1 VRGHHRPGPG
11 GGGAALRG
19 GGQHEVLYCVRQM
32 CLLCQC
38 ARLYAL
44 RRLLYYECAHEH
56 VHHDSR
62 CDRYTA
68 MLVLLCYFCVVL
80 RMIFPKLSKL
90 HAAQVCAKET
100 SSCPVLACLREVSK
114 GVSASSPS
122 AYLATPESV
131 VAVCSVAAGPSSAGG
146 GGGGSAEGSK
156 ARSSGRGHSNA
167 VASNVVRPGA
177 CLAKLASI
185 SSSKLI
191 FDATVPPHLC
201 AQADPTAVLTCL
213 ESLHKRMVSVDDV
226 TACINTKQEVKSMR
240 VKRILTED
248 NGIEIVA
255 GAILLSLVLISWV
268 SVVCFLTIPEH
279 FVMFPHLFSRSRE
292 FVSHLFK

>member
-1 VRGHHRPGPG
+1 MCGSVVV
-11 GGGAALRG
+11 AAILS
-19 GGQHEVLYCVRQM
+19 V
-32 CLLCQC
+32 
-38 ARLYAL
+38 
-44 RRLLYYECAHEH
+44 
-56 VHHDSR
+56 
-62 CDRYTA
+62 
-68 MLVLLCYFCVVL
+68 CVVSPPANSKSATSARSSVPRSIEIMFAR

-100 SSCPVLACLREVSK
+100 SSGPVLACLREVSK

-131 VAVCSVAAGPSSAGG
+131 VAVCSVAAGPNSAGG
-146 GGGGSAEGSK
+146 GSGGSAEGSK

-167 VASNVVRPGA
+167 AASNVVRPGA

-255 GAILLSLVLISWV
+255 GEPCHQCPHLTWRFIICSCTHWRATCDVHGNA
-268 SVVCFLTIPEH
+268 VVCAQADDNVTTML
-279 FVMFPHLFSRSRE
+279 VM
-292 FVSHLFK
+292 

>member
-1 VRGHHRPGPG
+1 VLCEDTTGRDQVE
-11 GGGAALRG
+11 AALRCAV
-19 GGQHEVLYCVRQM
+19 EASTRYC
-32 CLLCQC
+32 
-38 ARLYAL
+38 
-44 RRLLYYECAHEH
+44 
-56 VHHDSR
+56 S
-62 CDRYTA
+62 
-68 MLVLLCYFCVVL
+68 VVL
-80 RMIFPKLSKL
+80 SVRRMHKRVCGGSCYSVSMRLKSARIARSQQLLLALVSRDSLKSWFARRMIFPKLSKL

-100 SSCPVLACLREVSK
+100 SSGPVLACLREVSK

-131 VAVCSVAAGPSSAGG
+131 VAVCSVAGGPSSAGG
-146 GGGGSAEGSK
+146 GSGGSAEGSK

-167 VASNVVRPGA
+167 AASNAVRPGA

-201 AQADPTAVLTCL
+201 AQADPAAVLTCL

-255 GAILLSLVLISWV
+255 GEP
-268 SVVCFLTIPEH
+268 CHQCPT
-279 FVMFPHLFSRSRE
+279 
-292 FVSHLFK
+292 

>member
-1 VRGHHRPGPG
+1 VLCEDTTGRDQVE
-11 GGGAALRG
+11 AALRCAV
-19 GGQHEVLYCVRQM
+19 EASTRYCG
-32 CLLCQC
+32 
-38 ARLYAL
+38 
-44 RRLLYYECAHEH
+44 
-56 VHHDSR
+56 
-62 CDRYTA
+62 
-68 MLVLLCYFCVVL
+68 VVL
-80 RMIFPKLSKL
+80 SVRRVPYAGLWGSCYSVSMRLKFARITRSQQLLLALVSRDLLKSCFARRMIFPKLSKL

-100 SSCPVLACLREVSK
+100 SSGPVLACLREVSK

-131 VAVCSVAAGPSSAGG
+131 VAVCSLAAGPSSAGG

-156 ARSSGRGHSNA
+156 ARSSGRGYSNA

-201 AQADPTAVLTCL
+201 AHADPTAVLTCL

-255 GAILLSLVLISWV
+255 GEP
-268 SVVCFLTIPEH
+268 CH
-279 FVMFPHLFSRSRE
+279 QCPHLT
-292 FVSHLFK
+292 